1 LARALTVRNAMSEST
16 LVTRR
21 SCEPLFEALTVR
33 GMTVPNRIVMAPMT
47 RGFSPGGVP
56 GPNVAAYYARRT
68 TGGAGLILTEGIAV
82 DHPAALGDAGL
93 EEKDIPVIAGEAPL
107 QGWRAVVAAVH
118 AAGGR
123 IVAQLWHQGV
133 LRVPG
138 TGPHPEVMS
147 VSPSGYWGPL
157 GKQSSIAPAKIP
169 VDPQIGRPMSELEI
183 EEAIQAF
190 VRSACNAITVGF
202 DAVALHG
209 AHGYLIDNFLW
220 EGTNRRN
227 DPWGGDRARRGTF
240 AIEIVRRIRA
250 AIGDAYPIFFR
261 FSQWKQQDFRATL
274 ASTPD
279 ELAEV
284 LCPLAAAGVD
294 VFDASVRYFNTPAF
308 ADSTLS
314 LAGWAKKLTGRHS
327 MAVGGVGINRGVYDK
342 SKSGA
347 AVDNIELVLA
357 RFEAGEFDLVA
368 AGRAMLGDPH
378 FARKVRSGE
387 PTRPY
392 EEGDLRRLE

>member
-1 LARALTVRNAMSEST
+1 MIQNVTSESLNAT
-16 LVTRR
+16 R
-21 SCEPLFEALTVR
+21 SCESLFVPLTIRGLTVA
-33 GMTVPNRIVMAPMT
+33 NRLVMAPMT

-56 GPNVAAYYARRT
+56 GANVAAYYVRRT
-68 TGGAGLILTEGIAV
+68 AGGAGLVITEGIAV

-93 EEKDIPVIAGEAPL
+93 EEKDVPLLAGEAPL
-107 QGWRAVVAAVH
+107 KGWRAVVDAVH

-138 TGPHPEVMS
+138 TGPQPDVLS
-147 VSPSGYWGPL
+147 VSPSGYWGLL
-157 GKQSSIAPAKIP
+157 GKQCSIAADKIP
-169 VDPQIGRPMSELEI
+169 SDPQVGRPMSEQEI
-183 EEAIQAF
+183 EGTIEAF
-190 VRSACNAITVGF
+190 VRSARNAIAVGF
-202 DAVALHG
+202 DGVALHG

-227 DPWGGDRARRGTF
+227 DRWGGDRARRGAF

-250 AIGDAYPIFFR
+250 AIGETYPIFFR
-261 FSQWKQQDFRATL
+261 FSQWKQQDFRAAL
-274 ASTPD
+274 ATTPD

-308 ADSTLS
+308 PGSNLG
-314 LAGWAKKLTGRHS
+314 LAGWARKLTGRHS

-342 SKSGA
+342 TKSEPPA
-347 AVDNIELVLA
+347 DNMQLVLA
-357 RFEAGEFDLVA
+357 RFAAGEFDLVA
-368 AGRAMLGDPH
+368 VGRAMVGDAH
-378 FARKVRSGE
+378 FARKVRDGE
-387 PTRPY
+387 PIRSY
-392 EEGDLRRLE
+392 QEEDLRRLE